1 MAAWPLTNA
10 GRQTGYRFFYFFPKK
25 TSKRGRKARALR
37 KESEYVMEKRLQKLT
52 TEEVERIKK
61 FYEYGPMVKRPID
74 EELVRKGWLQPND
87 VVEGEVRA
95 YEVSDAA
102 YYRGRPVLFTEAGA
116 VKQQWLLHE
125 EQAL

>member
-1 MAAWPLTNA
+1 VQVFVP
-10 GRQTGYRFFYFFPKK
+10 FFP
-25 TSKRGRKARALR
+25 RKPQNRDCKASALR
-37 KESEYVMEKRLQKLT
+37 KESEWTMEKRLQKLT

-61 FYEYGPMVKRPID
+61 FYAYGPMVKRPID

-102 YYRGRPVLFTEAGA
+102 YYRGRPVLFTEAGV
-116 VKQQWLLHE
+116 VKEQWLLHE
-125 EQAL
+125 E

>member
-1 MAAWPLTNA
+1 
-10 GRQTGYRFFYFFPKK
+10 
-25 TSKRGRKARALR
+25 LR
-37 KESEYVMEKRLQKLT
+37 KKSEYTMEKRLQKLT

>member
-1 MAAWPLTNA
+1 L
-10 GRQTGYRFFYFFPKK
+10 G
-25 TSKRGRKARALR
+25 
-37 KESEYVMEKRLQKLT
+37 KESECTMEKRLQKLT

-116 VKQQWLLHE
+116 VKEQWLLHKE
-125 EQAL
+125 

>member
-1 MAAWPLTNA
+1 MTTWPVTNA
-10 GRQTGYRFFYFFPKK
+10 GRQTGCWFFYLFPKK
-25 TSKRGRKARALR
+25 ASKRGRKAPALR
-37 KESEYVMEKRLQKLT
+37 KKSEYTMEKRLQKLT
-52 TEEVERIKK
+52 TEEVDRIKK

-116 VKQQWLLHE
+116 VKEQWLLRE
-125 EQAL
+125 E

>member
-1 MAAWPLTNA
+1 MTIRPATDA
-10 GRQTGYRFFYFFPKK
+10 GRQIECRFLYLFPRKA
-25 TSKRGRKARALR
+25 SKRGLKSPRER
-37 KESEYVMEKRLQKLT
+37 KESGCAMEKRLQKLT

-74 EELVRKGWLQPND
+74 EELARKGWLQPND

-102 YYRGRPVLFTEAGA
+102 YYRGRPVLFSEAGA
-116 VKQQWLLHE
+116 VKEQWLIE
-125 EQAL
+125 GE